1 MKISKRQLRKIVKE
15 EKQKLLSEAA
25 GFNSQM
31 PSELEDQLAMELQYY
46 FEEAILEEKYDG
58 TGPTWESEVN
68 KASDA
73 YRRAIIDSGALKMVL
88 ELWQGVEEGLH
99 NGDYV

>member
-1 MKISKRQLRKIVKE
+1 MKITKRQLRRIIRE
-15 EKQKLLSEAA
+15 EKRKLLSETTE
-25 GFNSQM
+25 FNSQM
-31 PSELEDQLAMELQYY
+31 PSELEDQLSMELQYY
-46 FEEAILEEKYDG
+46 FEEAILAEKYQG

-73 YRRAIIDSGALKMVL
+73 FRRALIDAGALKMIL
-88 ELWQGVEEGLH
+88 ELWRDVEEGLH